1 MTYISDWHTN
11 VLTADEDLIDLKL
24 LQVTHTK
31 ITYQGVKKICQQQG
45 AEHSGK
51 GDSCEAGHSCEGVKC
66 EVKNKQ
72 KNMMAYDYN

>member
-1 MTYISDWHTN
+1 MKKFPQTISESVTD
-11 VLTADEDLIDLKL
+11 VGDCRTAPATPGL
-24 LQVTHTK
+24 L